1 MLYIPD
7 KNPDG
12 SKPTWGQLFSQSS
25 TQIAWRYM
33 QKELEQ
39 MLETPRGALN
49 EMIREIVNH
58 LRIVY
63 GSKPVRYIVEVQL
76 MLSEYLAMRKQR

>member
-1 MLYIPD
+1 
-7 KNPDG
+7 
-12 SKPTWGQLFSQSS
+12 
-25 TQIAWRYM
+25 
-33 QKELEQ
+33 